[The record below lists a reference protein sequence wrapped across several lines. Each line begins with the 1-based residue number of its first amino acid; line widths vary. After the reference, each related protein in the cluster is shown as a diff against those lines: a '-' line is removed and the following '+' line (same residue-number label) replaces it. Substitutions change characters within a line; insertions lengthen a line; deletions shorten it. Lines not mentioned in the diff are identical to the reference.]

1 VTILKKDYK
10 FFVFDKEKEL
20 AAVSDTVNIN
30 LDFELADYNHIKKK
44 GRRASVELQAFNP
57 ELLALGNDKK
67 SKIFKPP
74 KFGLTVLGNSHGF
87 DPKGSTSGYIIWVN
101 GR

>member
-1 VTILKKDYK
+1 M
-10 FFVFDKEKEL
+10 DKEKEL

-30 LDFELADYNHIKKK
+30 LDFELADYNSIKKK
-44 GRRASVELQAFNP
+44 GRRASTEIQAFNP
-57 ELLALGNDKK
+57 EMLLGKEKDN
-67 SKIFKPP
+67 KIFRPP
-74 KFGLTVLGNSHGF
+74 KFGVTILGNSHGF